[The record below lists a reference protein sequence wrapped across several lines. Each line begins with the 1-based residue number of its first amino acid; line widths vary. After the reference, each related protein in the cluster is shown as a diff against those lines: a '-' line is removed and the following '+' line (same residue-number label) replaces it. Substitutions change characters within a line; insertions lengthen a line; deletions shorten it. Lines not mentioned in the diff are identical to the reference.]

1 MLVVNGERRGIPPT
15 ERMVLDWLRGWNGTY
30 KIVGVAVSGC
40 YVPDRRGGTRAD
52 ETDLVVITP
61 EACVVVEVKGIT
73 APVGGI
79 LDCPPGGPWTLE
91 GFDGSP
97 LHVRA
102 GDQNPLDQVSGA
114 MYGLKNLTKRLGL
127 ETFVSGLVLIMT
139 QPGQEITLRK
149 EQSRTGMDVLV
160 ADPAELRAWFRR
172 AARRK
177 SVRGAEQTHAL
188 LEALNFGR
196 SLTIADLVAEGFDS
210 ESPAPQHDWPTQPPH
225 PSDQSP
231 PITRL
236 PTGEPSPQIP
246 PSATANPDPEPS
258 AHRLTIPPG
267 LKSTPNPASGA
278 ATPTDEPSRHPK
290 TPGLKPT
297 PPPETAG
304 PTHRLTNPPGLKS
317 TPTPGPS
324 PSTTTPTDGPTRRL
338 TTPPGLRSS
347 PPPEPPPTTTPPARS
362 PARRRVPGLQAV
374 VAVALLAVVA
384 VVFWLVVHG
393 RVGVGPGG
401 AGTTTPVTPS
411 VVEQSP
417 QPPQA
422 PPPPRPTACYP
433 LQPNC

>member
-1 MLVVNGERRGIPPT
+1 
-15 ERMVLDWLRGWNGTY
+15 MVLDWLRGWNGTY

-196 SLTIADLVAEGFDS
+196 SLSIADLVAEGFGS
-210 ESPAPQHDWPTQPPH
+210 ESPAPQQDWPLQPPH
-225 PSDQSP
+225 PTDQSP

-258 AHRLTIPPG
+258 AHRLT
-267 LKSTPNPASGA
+267 
-278 ATPTDEPSRHPK
+278 
-290 TPGLKPT
+290 
-297 PPPETAG
+297 
-304 PTHRLTNPPGLKS
+304 NPPGLKS

-324 PSTTTPTDGPTRRL
+324 PRVTTPTDNPARRL

-347 PPPEPPPTTTPPARS
+347 PPPEPPPPTTPPARS
-362 PARRRVPGLQAV
+362 PARRRVPGLRAV
-374 VAVALLAVVA
+374 VAVVLLAVVA